1 MKETGVI
8 RPIDGLGRV
17 VLPIEIRRKMDINN
31 GDYLEIFIDKN
42 SIILQK
48 YAKSCAFCGTQEDIL
63 EFKEKYICR
72 DCLENIK
79 KV

>member
-42 SIILQK
+42 SIIQ
-48 YAKSCAFCGTQEDIL
+48 DINYL
-63 EFKEKYICR
+63 G
-72 DCLENIK
+72 
-79 KV
+79 

>member
-17 VLPIEIRRKMDINN
+17 VLPIEIRRKMDINS
-31 GDYLEIFIDKN
+31 GDCLEIFLDKN
-42 SIILQK
+42 SIVLKK
-48 YAKSCAFCGTQEDIL
+48 YTKSCAFCGTQEDIL
-63 EFKEKYICR
+63 EFKENYICR
-72 DCLENIK
+72 DCLKNIK

>member
-31 GDYLEIFIDKN
+31 GDCLEIFLDKN
-42 SIILQK
+42 SIVLKK
-48 YAKSCAFCGTQEDIL
+48 YKKSLVFIFML
-63 EFKEKYICR
+63 VVKYRRI
-72 DCLENIK
+72 IS
-79 KV
+79 